1 MFSQLGRKLSELWL
15 VGWALVLALGVFA
28 PSTRAATT
36 VNFGNVRQIGGPQDL
51 DLTGEFVYA
60 VNFSADDGPRTV
72 AGVVFQPDRLPIP
85 GASFIG
91 PQQVTGWQTKPEFGA
106 TADANELEEILHDIR
121 WANSDANERLRATLA
136 VKAGEMYRLQ
146 VLISGNNAEDRH
158 WDLRINGREAVD
170 ELTSLGVAPGNVY
183 QTSRATLYEWEFES
197 LGNSMI
203 IEMGTL
209 FGDNDGGDRNPIWQ
223 ALTLE
228 RTTAP
233 PFPDDLV
240 LEPTRFF
247 INQSLPIGRLRAVD
261 RRPAA
266 THSFTLVDGEGDADN
281 AKFAILGSDLVRGA
295 YDFAGDGVG
304 TVYRVRVQAVDTTSP
319 TRVLE
324 KALNLQMVE
333 AHAPTRLSLDAD
345 SMRLGA
351 LPSSLVAKVR
361 VADTDE
367 FDRHQVS
374 LVGGDGDRDN
384 AQFTVVNGE
393 LRVART
399 PGAEQTDV
407 RVRLRATDLAG
418 LSVENAFILPLL
430 PSRLRLN
437 EVMATKVGGVTNS
450 DGQVREWIELWNS
463 QGQYEEL
470 GGWHLTDRRGQ
481 LTKWTFPNWPVDPG
495 QHLVVVALGGVRPP
509 EKSSYLTTPIGL
521 DSQGEWLA
529 LVEPDGLTVASSLEI
544 PRQFP
549 GVSLGFGTDGLVGY
563 LAAPTPGAT
572 NRARLE
578 YGENRVGFSQPHGFY
593 SQPFDLELNAP
604 VPGSVIRY
612 TLDGSAP
619 STNSGTVYTAPIRVT
634 PNTTGTTRG
643 VRIVR
648 AVAVGPGAA
657 YAPVST
663 ATFLFIEGVAS
674 PTTDGVVGQSR
685 LATSIAR
692 HATYGPVMKDSL
704 RALATVSVQLPG
716 GPTAV
721 ERRAS
726 VEWID
731 PAGVEPGFQIDCGID
746 VTGTTSLQSP
756 KLGMAAKFRS
766 EYGESELRY
775 PVFAGGSFGDPTTA
789 TTAFKELRLRGH
801 SHDTFYWLAMRENP
815 PVPYGSP
822 PVNRSGDA
830 QYVRNLWIDQMQ
842 GEMGQPTKRGRQVQL
857 YLNGS
862 YHGLY
867 HVHEHVD
874 GDFMASYFG
883 GSSEDY
889 QFTASTRGG
898 SETADGETWSTT
910 WAKVRASLATYPEAK
925 RWIDVTNLCDYML
938 LSFYAG
944 NDWDWSSDHNWS
956 AAGPRLPD
964 RGGWKFFHQD
974 SDIILQDVTA
984 DCTDQNVPDGIFQS
998 LMRFTDFRVLFRDRV
1013 YRHCFGN
1020 GVLTPARASAVY
1032 DARMTEIRDA
1042 IVAET
1047 ARWQPSSTVGTLPWD
1062 RDQEWTNEWRYLK
1075 ETFFPQRTDRLL
1087 QQLRAHAGWWTV
1099 SPPNLSPAPGGV
1111 AAGQSLQFSATSGS
1125 IYFTTDGSDP
1135 RLPGGALNPRAKSAG
1150 AVGGD
1155 RVLIKAGS
1163 TWRFLDKG
1171 ALPGAAWLSDAFD
1184 DRSWSAGPAEI
1195 GYGDGNE
1202 TTTAGFLDADPNTD
1216 GLQKNITTYFRT
1228 LFDAPSAV
1236 SITNLL
1242 LRLVRDDG
1250 AVVYLNGREVWR
1262 ANMPAGDIT
1271 PTTRALEGVGGVD
1284 ESSFFETNVAV
1295 SVVGLRSTKNVL
1307 AVEIHQQ
1314 SPESSD
1320 ISFDFEL
1327 VGQGPETP
1335 GSSGARIDRPTLIR
1349 ARTFSGGD
1357 WSALVEGVYRPVDF
1371 PGPTTSG
1378 LVISEVHYHPL
1389 DADDAEFIELL
1400 NISTNAF
1407 ELSGVALS
1415 GAVTFRFPDPTV
1427 LEPGERCVMVKDLA
1441 VFDARY
1447 LNETS
1452 PSFHVG
1458 LTRFGPW
1465 AGSLS
1470 NAGEE
1475 IVVTGRAG
1483 QRLFSMRYAD
1493 DGAWPARADGLGS
1506 SLELASI
1513 PPAHETASART
1524 TWLSDGVHWRVSTR
1538 LHGTPGFMD
1547 PPEEPGAM
1555 SYAQWSAAVF
1565 PAGTPAERKAPEA
1578 DFDDDGISNFGEFA
1592 CALDPLEP
1600 SAGSLCLS
1608 IGSSPGTF
1616 DWNYRARPSASGL
1629 TYVLEVS
1636 ADLRTWDASESGIVR
1651 LEQAPQP
1658 DGSVVVRGRWTP
1670 NAGLAE
1676 SLTRFLR
1683 LVVRGP

>member
-1 MFSQLGRKLSELWL
+1 MFFPGGLKLSKLWL
-15 VGWALVLALGVFA
+15 LAWALALALGPVGM
-28 PSTRAATT
+28 STRAATT
-36 VNFGNVRQIGGPQDL
+36 VNFGDVRQIAGPQDL
-51 DLTGEFVYA
+51 DLSGDFVYA

-72 AGVVFQPDRLPIP
+72 AGVTFQPDRLPIT
-85 GASFIG
+85 GATFIG

-121 WANSDANERLRATLA
+121 WANSGSNERLRATLA

-146 VLISGNNAEDRH
+146 ILISGNNAEDRR

-170 ELTSLGVAPGNVY
+170 ELTSLGVAPGNTY

-203 IEMGTL
+203 IEMGNL
-209 FGDNDGGDRNPIWQ
+209 FGANDGGDRNPIWQ

-240 LEPTRFF
+240 LEPARFF
-247 INQSLPIGRLRAVD
+247 PNQSPPIGGLRAVD

-266 THSFTLVDGEGDADN
+266 THTFTLVAGEGDADN
-281 AKFAILGSDLVRGA
+281 AKFAILGTNLVRGA
-295 YDFAGDGVG
+295 HNFAGDGVG
-304 TVYRVRVQAVDTTSP
+304 TVYRIRVRAEDTTSP
-319 TRVLE
+319 DRFRE
-324 KALNLQMVE
+324 KALSLHMVE
-333 AHAPTRLSLDAD
+333 AHAPTRLSLDA
-345 SMRLGA
+345 SSIRLGIR
-351 LPSSLVAKVR
+351 PGSLVAKAK
-361 VADTDE
+361 VADPDE
-367 FDRHQVS
+367 FDRHEVALVS
-374 LVGGDGDRDN
+374 GDGDWDN
-384 AQFTVVNGE
+384 ALFMVANAEV
-393 LRVART
+393 RVARS
-399 PGAEQTDV
+399 PGPEQTE
-407 RVRLRATDLAG
+407 VRLRVRATDLAG
-418 LSVENAFILPLL
+418 LAVENAFVLPLL
-430 PSRLRLN
+430 PSRIRLN
-437 EVMATKVGGVTNS
+437 EVVATKVGGVTNS

-470 GGWHLTDRRGQ
+470 GGWYLTDRRGL
-481 LTKWTFPNWPVDPG
+481 LTKWAFPSWQVAPTE
-495 QHLVVVALGGVRPP
+495 HLVVVALGGTRAP
-509 EKSSYLTTPIGL
+509 EKSSYLTTPLGL
-521 DSQGEWLA
+521 DSQGEWLG
-529 LVEPDGLTVASSLEI
+529 LVEPDGFTVASSLEI
-544 PRQFP
+544 PRQYP
-549 GVSLGFGTDGLVGY
+549 GVSFGFGTDGLVGF
-563 LAAPTPGAT
+563 LAAPTPGLT

-578 YGENRVGFSQPHGFY
+578 HGENRVRFSQPHGFY
-593 SQPFDLELNAP
+593 SQAFDLELTAD
-604 VPGSVIRY
+604 VPESVIRY
-612 TLDGSAP
+612 TLDGTAP
-619 STNSGTVYTAPIRVT
+619 STNSGTVYTGPIRLT

-648 AVAVGPGAA
+648 AVATAQGAA
-657 YAPVST
+657 FAPVST
-663 ATFLFIEGVAS
+663 ATYLFVEGITS
-674 PTTDGVVGQSR
+674 PTTDGVVGQTR
-685 LATSIAR
+685 LAASIAR
-692 HATYGPVMKDSL
+692 HATYGPIMKDSL

-716 GPTAV
+716 GPTSV

-726 VEWID
+726 VEWLD

-756 KLGMAAKFRS
+756 KLGMSAKFRS
-766 EYGESELRY
+766 EYGDSELRY
-775 PVFAGGSFGDPTTA
+775 PVFAGGSFGDPSTA
-789 TTAFKELRLRGH
+789 ATAFKELRLRGH

-822 PVNRSGDA
+822 SVNRSGDA
-830 QYVRNLWIDQMQ
+830 QYARNLWIDQMQ

-857 YLNGS
+857 YLNGA

-874 GDFMASYFG
+874 GDYMASYFG

-889 QFTASTRGG
+889 QFTAATRGG

-910 WAKVRASLATYPEAK
+910 WSKVKASLSTYNEAR

-938 LSFYAG
+938 LAFYAG

-998 LMRFTDFRVLFRDRV
+998 LMRFADFRVLLRDRV

-1020 GVLTPARASAVY
+1020 GILTPARAAAVY
-1032 DARMTEIRDA
+1032 DARMNEIREA

-1087 QQLRAHAGWWTV
+1087 QQLRAHSGWWTV
-1099 SPPNLSPAPGGV
+1099 LPPTLSPVPGGV
-1111 AAGQSLQFSATSGS
+1111 PAEQSLQFAASSGS
-1125 IYFTTDGSDP
+1125 VYFTTDGSDP
-1135 RLPGGALNPRAKSAG
+1135 RLPGGGLNPVAKSAG
-1150 AVGGD
+1150 PSGGD

-1171 ALPGAAWLSDAFD
+1171 AIPGAAWLSDAFD
-1184 DRSWSAGPAEI
+1184 DRSWNVGPAEI

-1202 TTTAGFLDADPNTD
+1202 ATTAGFLDADPNAD

-1228 LFDAPSAV
+1228 LFDAPSTA

-1262 ANMPAGDIT
+1262 VNLPSGEIT
-1271 PTTRALEGVGGVD
+1271 PTTRAVEGIGGAD
-1284 ESSFFETNVAV
+1284 ESTFFETNVAA
-1295 SVVGLRSTKNVL
+1295 SAVGLRATRNVL

-1320 ISFDFEL
+1320 ISFDLEL
-1327 VGQGPETP
+1327 VGQGPSAP
-1335 GSSGARIDRPTLIR
+1335 SGSGARITRPTLIR
-1349 ARTFSGGD
+1349 ARAFSGGD
-1357 WSALVEGVYRPVDF
+1357 WSAVVEGVYRPEGF
-1371 PGPTTSG
+1371 PVATTSG

-1389 DADDAEFIELL
+1389 DSDDAEFIELF
-1400 NISTNAF
+1400 NTTTNAL

-1415 GAVTFRFPDPTV
+1415 GAVIFTFPEPTV
-1427 LEPGERCVMVKDLA
+1427 LEAGERCVVVKDLA

-1447 LNETS
+1447 LSETS
-1452 PSFHVG
+1452 PSFHAG
-1458 LTRFGPW
+1458 LNRFGPW
-1465 AGSLS
+1465 DGALS
-1470 NAGEE
+1470 NSGEE
-1475 IVVTGRAG
+1475 IVVTDRSG
-1483 QRLFSMRYAD
+1483 QRLFSMRYGD
-1493 DGAWPARADGLGS
+1493 EGAWPSRADGQGS
-1506 SLELASI
+1506 SLELASV
-1513 PPAHETASART
+1513 PPVHETAAARSA
-1524 TWLSDGVHWRVSTR
+1524 WLSDGTHWRASVR
-1538 LHGTPGFMD
+1538 LHGTPGYVD
-1547 PPEEPGAM
+1547 SPEEPGVVLYSEWAK
-1555 SYAQWSAAVF
+1555 SVF
-1565 PAGTPAERKAPEA
+1565 PAGTSAELLAPGA
-1578 DFDDDGISNFGEFA
+1578 DFDGDGISNFGEFA
-1592 CALDPLEP
+1592 CALDPVNK
-1600 SAGSLCLS
+1600 
-1608 IGSSPGTF
+1608 SSSPLRLAVGVVPGTF
-1616 DWNYRARPSASGL
+1616 DFEYRGRPRASGV

-1636 ADLRTWDASESGIVR
+1636 SDLSAWDGSEAGIQR
-1651 LEQAPQP
+1651 LEETLQP
-1658 DGSVVVRGRWTP
+1658 DGSVVVRGRWTS
-1670 NAGLAE
+1670 NAVPADAF
-1676 SLTRFLR
+1676 TRFLR